1 VLIWART
8 NDYVSSDE
16 MHYIL
21 RVFDVSVMVGIRM
34 PQQNPMAYTLIL
46 KGKENVMTTCNY

>member
-1 VLIWART
+1 MLIWARP

-34 PQQNPMAYTLIL
+34 PQQNPMAINTLIL
-46 KGKENVMTTCNY
+46 KGKENVNDYL